1 MSNNPIVI
9 SRIQHRR
16 GRRENL
22 PQPLKPGE
30 LALTADTEQ
39 VWIGGDPEL
48 SYPAGIRVYNDKSVI
63 TAQNIVDNHIAEI
76 KLGYLFDQSSYT
88 SLVAFL
94 TTSGVVTLVEDDIKW
109 DDTYRGSILSIA
121 INNAGTGYTD
131 GTWTLN
137 IASATGT
144 AALAQATISGGS
156 ITAVSVL
163 AGGINYQPLEP
174 VITLPPGAGA
184 GSNASL
190 SVGATNIYGYS
201 VYVACDPSVDPNNSI
216 ANVALEA
223 LASPVAT
230 QVIETY
236 SLGAQTIVAAG
247 HAPPN
252 ATSPREFVSK
262 FLTLEDQDAAT
273 HVAKLINRI
282 NSTTPGEA
290 TGLVHTDLNI
300 EIGSTV
306 VSITSHNHPYDMA
319 FFVGGTADTTDI
331 QVGAF
336 LVTRAVTV
344 SAAGGHLAKCEVAP
358 DATVIYPIERNGVS
372 VGNATFTNGNT
383 TGTVTI
389 SGDFTLAIGDILQ
402 LYAPASANTVIENV
416 VITIVGTALAVV

>member
-1 MSNNPIVI
+1 
-9 SRIQHRR
+9 
-16 GRRENL
+16 
-22 PQPLKPGE
+22 
-30 LALTADTEQ
+30 
-39 VWIGGDPEL
+39 
-48 SYPAGIRVYNDKSVI
+48 
-63 TAQNIVDNHIAEI
+63 
-76 KLGYLFDQSSYT
+76 
-88 SLVAFL
+88 
-94 TTSGVVTLVEDDIKW
+94 
-109 DDTYRGSILSIA
+109 
-121 INNAGTGYTD
+121 
-131 GTWTLN
+131 
-137 IASATGT
+137 
-144 AALAQATISGGS
+144 
-156 ITAVSVL
+156 
-163 AGGINYQPLEP
+163 
-174 VITLPPGAGA
+174 
-184 GSNASL
+184 
-190 SVGATNIYGYS
+190 